1 MSEVKVNKISPRTNC
16 GTVQLGDSG
25 DTITIPAGA
34 TITNNGTQ
42 TGFGRTGTVD
52 WETTVKTSGF
62 TAVSGDGYFT
72 NTTSAAFTATLPAS
86 PSAGDIVA
94 VADYANTWD
103 TNNLTIGRNGSNIE
117 GSASDFVLNQEGASI
132 TFVYVDATK
141 GWIVVNAGNSSSG
154 QDVKFITASGGTESF
169 CGDYKIHKFT
179 GPGTFTVSCVG
190 NPLGSTTVDYLVVA
204 GGGSAGGDAGGGGG
218 AGGTRFSDGTASG
231 CYTAGPSPL
240 SASALPVSAQAYPIT
255 VGSGGS
261 ATPCGAAP
269 GPSPSNV
276 GNPGNNS
283 IFSTITS
290 AGGGGGGGHNTP
302 AGGQSGG
309 SGGGARSS
317 PPSSVGGS
325 GNTPPVSP
333 PQGNDGGSNFPQPN
347 PGGGGGGGGGAVCA
361 GQANQILP
369 GPGNRCSG
377 GNGGAGITSCIT
389 ASPVGYGGGGGGGSA
404 GSPGAQGGTGTQ
416 GGGSGSNHPGTPG
429 NGCGTAGSVNT
440 GGGGGGGSDNVRGRN
455 GGSGIVVIRYKYQ

>member
-1 MSEVKVNKISPRTNC
+1 MTSEIKVNNIKKASGSTITI
-16 GTVQLGDSG
+16 GESG
-25 DTITIPAGA
+25 DTISLASGA
-34 TITNNGTQ
+34 SQ
-42 TGFGRTGTVD
+42 SGFGRSGTVD
-52 WETTVKTSGF
+52 WQTSIKTSTF
-62 TAVSGDGYFT
+62 TASNGEGYFV
-72 NTTSAAFTATLPAS
+72 NTSGGAVTVNLPAGTTG
-86 PSAGDIVA
+86 AIVSIK
-94 VADYANTWD
+94 DYAQTFD
-103 TNNLTIGRNGSNIE
+103 TNNCTISADGSEKIENLTTDLILDTE
-117 GSASDFVLNQEGASI
+117 GIAVTLIYA
-132 TFVYVDATK
+132 DATR
-141 GWIVVNAGNSSSG
+141 GWQAVNSNEVTNV
-154 QDVKFITASGGTESF
+154 QKFVTATGGTVTTSGNF
-169 CGDYKIHKFT
+169 KIHTFT
-179 GPGTFTVSCVG
+179 GPGTFCVSCAG
-190 NPLGSTTVDYLVVA
+190 NAGGSNTVDYLVVA

-255 VGSGGS
+255 VGGGGN

-269 GPSPSNV
+269 NSNPANV

-283 IFSTITS
+283 VFSTITS

-302 AGGQSGG
+302 AGGLSGG

-361 GQANQILP
+361 GQSNQILP

-404 GSPGAQGGTGTQ
+404 GAPGAQGGTGTQ

-429 NGCGTAGSVNT
+429 NGCGTAGSANT

-455 GGSGIVVIRYKYQ
+455 GGSGIVVIRYKFQ